1 MSLDFFLFLA
11 ILFAILVN
19 RYRSSPPGPSTTKRP
34 CIGCGKLTSLRCSRC
49 HEAYY
54 CSPDHMTS
62 DWKTHKNNC
71 RKSLSALLFP
81 QDSVKPVAVKIP
93 YASRVDGTDG
103 FEPTLYHN
111 LDSQT
116 LQRYLRGLE
125 MKDVTRFG
133 AHGRLLEHALVVL
146 YSCEWSEIP
155 RNQCIAALTGGRMGI
170 AWAGNVLVLRQKG
183 RLYSETYESAKMEDV
198 GAMSRFFEEYR
209 DFVPY
214 AF

>member
-19 RYRSSPPGPSTTKRP
+19 KYRSSPPGPSTTKRP

-62 DWKTHKNNC
+62 DWKTHKTTC
-71 RKSLSALLFP
+71 RKFLSALLFP
-81 QDSVKPVAVKIP
+81 QDSVTPVVVKIP
-93 YASRVDGTDG
+93 YASKVDTDG
-103 FEPTLYHN
+103 FRPALYHD
-111 LDSQT
+111 LDLQT
-116 LQRYLRGLE
+116 LQQYLRGLE
-125 MKDVTRFG
+125 MKYVTRFG

-146 YSCEWSEIP
+146 YSSEWSDIP
-155 RNQCIAALTGGRMGI
+155 RNQCIADLTGRRMGI

-183 RLYSETYESAKMEDV
+183 RLYSEMYESAKMEDV
-198 GAMSRFFEEYR
+198 EAIARFFEEYR